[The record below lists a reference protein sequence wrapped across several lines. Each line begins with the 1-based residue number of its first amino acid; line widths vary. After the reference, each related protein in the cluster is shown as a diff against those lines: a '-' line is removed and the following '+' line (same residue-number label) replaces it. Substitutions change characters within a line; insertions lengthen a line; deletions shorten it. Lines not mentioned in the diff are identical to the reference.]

1 MKKDWAQKMTYEA
14 ITILGVI
21 ALLTFI
27 CRLWP
32 LLLLVIFCLIGA
44 AIRLLFLKAKSEP
57 ETVPEATVVTEP
69 VRPATEK
76 DVKDLAFSIILTRI
90 TETVKIDFPNAKW
103 VWEKPNAKSLVLSGG
118 EAFIILSGAGGYR
131 RAKVVIENLQ
141 FISLAYV
148 TAPEK
153 SAEVYSED
161 EDNEE
166 NNEESNESDIPVNYE
181 LMAFEWTEANIIGL
195 NERCN
200 EAIGQ
205 EKDELIIPAEELPA
219 PESWDAICSEFERA
233 GLENIEK
240 IPEGIK
246 IKFMR

>member
-1 MKKDWAQKMTYEA
+1 MKNEWARKMTYEA
-14 ITILGVI
+14 ITILGVL

-32 LLLLVIFCLIGA
+32 LLLLVILCLIGA
-44 AIRLLFLKAKSEP
+44 AIRLLFLKAKSTSEVAPTRPAEP
-57 ETVPEATVVTEP
+57 EPS
-69 VRPATEK
+69 RPATEK

-90 TETVKIDFPNAKW
+90 TEAVKTDFPNAKW
-103 VWEKPNAKSLVLSGG
+103 VWEKPNAKSLVLSGD

-141 FISLAYV
+141 FVSLAYV

-153 SAEVYSED
+153 ATD
-161 EDNEE
+161 ADTDATDNEE
-166 NNEESNESDIPVNYE
+166 MTEESGESDVPVNYD
-181 LMAFEWTEANIIGL
+181 LMAFEWTEAHIIDL
-195 NERCN
+195 NEKCN

-205 EKDELIIPAEELPA
+205 GKDSLVISAEELPA
-219 PESWDAICSEFERA
+219 PESWDAICSELVRA

-240 IPEGIK
+240 VPEGIK
-246 IKFMR
+246 IKFMC